1 MYNEQLSSPRAQQ
14 RTNAK
19 LQHTT
24 RMSEEMKMLSATADA
39 LQSVHPQFSRDELLK
54 IAAGVLGKEVKVSKS
69 VRKKTQRVRK
79 TVDEDCRCCARVWG
93 TGSGED
99 QCTRAR
105 QEGSDY
111 CKSHSKKV
119 AECGGSTQ
127 ACQLDS
133 SGKRKGLF
141 MGDIREP
148 VTGQLG
154 GLWVITWN
162 NPDMKAKMAA
172 EKKAGTFQYHPW
184 APNSGKNVIDRR
196 GKAPKVAKKDAE
208 KAPKVA
214 KKVTF
219 EAAEKAP
226 KVAKKVVEKKPKVAK
241 KVAEKAPKVEKKV
254 AEKKPRAKNPYM
266 FFLSEQRKAIKAELE
281 AESGEKVTAAA
292 VTKEAGARWKK
303 LGEDARAPYK
313 TLSEQEK
320 AEKDAAWEMTKS
332 LAVNPVVGSSLKK
345 FDKAPKKKKKEAGL
359 EALLAALEQAEEKSE
374 DDEEEDI
381 FGDNDSESEF
391 ESDDEE

>member
-1 MYNEQLSSPRAQQ
+1 MICSERVYNEQLSSPRAQK

-24 RMSEEMKMLSATADA
+24 RMSEQMKLLSETADA

-54 IAAGVLGKEVKVSKS
+54 IAAGVLGKEVKVSKAG
-69 VRKKTQRVRK
+69 RKKTQRVRK
-79 TVDEDCRCCARVWG
+79 TVEKDCRCCARVWG

-162 NPDMKAKMAA
+162 NPELKEKMAA

-196 GKAPKVAKKDAE
+196 GKAPKVAKKVDE
-208 KAPKVA
+208 KA
-214 KKVTF
+214 
-219 EAAEKAP
+219 
-226 KVAKKVVEKKPKVAK
+226 PKVAK

-281 AESGEKVTAAA
+281 AESGGKVTAAA

-303 LGEDARAPYK
+303 LGEEERAPYK
-313 TLSEQEK
+313 ALSEQEK

-332 LAVNPVVGSSLKK
+332 LAVNPVVASSLKK
-345 FDKAPKKKKKEAGL
+345 FDKASKKKKKDAGL
-359 EALLAALEQAEEKSE
+359 KALLAALEQAEEE
-374 DDEEEDI
+374 NVDEEEEEEEDI

>member
-1 MYNEQLSSPRAQQ
+1 
-14 RTNAK
+14 
-19 LQHTT
+19 
-24 RMSEEMKMLSATADA
+24 MLSATADA

-54 IAAGVLGKEVKVSKS
+54 IAAGVLGNEVKVSKGG
-69 VRKKTQRVRK
+69 RKKTQRVRK

-99 QCTRAR
+99 RCTRAR

-196 GKAPKVAKKDAE
+196 GKAPKVAKK
-208 KAPKVA
+208 
-214 KKVTF
+214 
-219 EAAEKAP
+219 
-226 KVAKKVVEKKPKVAK
+226 
-241 KVAEKAPKVEKKV
+241 V

-281 AESGEKVTAAA
+281 AESGGKVTAAA

-303 LGEDARAPYK
+303 LGEEERVPYK
-313 TLSEQEK
+313 ALSEQEK

-332 LAVNPVVGSSLKK
+332 LAVNPVVATSLKK
-345 FDKAPKKKKKEAGL
+345 FDKASKKKKKDAGM
-359 EALLAALEQAEEKSE
+359 EALLAALEQAEEE
-374 DDEEEDI
+374 EEEEEDI
-381 FGDNDSESEF
+381 FGDNDSESE
-391 ESDDEE
+391 SDDEE

>member
-1 MYNEQLSSPRAQQ
+1 MICSERVYNEQLSSPRAQK

-24 RMSEEMKMLSATADA
+24 RMSAQMKLLSETADA
-39 LQSVHPQFSRDELLK
+39 LQSVHPQFSREELLK
-54 IAAGVLGKEVKVSKS
+54 IAAGVLGKEVKVSKAG
-69 VRKKTQRVRK
+69 RKKTQRVRK
-79 TVDEDCRCCARVWG
+79 TVEKDCRCCARVWG

-133 SGKRKGLF
+133 SGKRMGLF

-148 VTGQLG
+148 VTGQFG

-162 NPDMKAKMAA
+162 NSELKEQMAA

-196 GKAPKVAKKDAE
+196 GKAPKVAKK
-208 KAPKVA
+208 
-214 KKVTF
+214 
-219 EAAEKAP
+219 
-226 KVAKKVVEKKPKVAK
+226 VVEKAPKVAK
-241 KVAEKAPKVEKKV
+241 KVAEKAPKVAKKV

-281 AESGEKVTAAA
+281 AESGGKATAAA
-292 VTKEAGARWKK
+292 VTKEAGARWKN
-303 LGEDARAPYK
+303 LGEEERAPYK
-313 TLSEQEK
+313 ALSEQEK

-332 LAVNPVVGSSLKK
+332 LAVNPVVATSLKK
-345 FDKAPKKKKKEAGL
+345 FDKASKKKKKDAGM
-359 EALLAALEQAEEKSE
+359 EALLAALEQAEEE
-374 DDEEEDI
+374 NADEEEEDI
-381 FGDNDSESEF
+381 FGDNDSESE
-391 ESDDEE
+391 SDDDE

>member
-1 MYNEQLSSPRAQQ
+1 
-14 RTNAK
+14 
-19 LQHTT
+19 
-24 RMSEEMKMLSATADA
+24 MSEEMKMLSATADA

-54 IAAGVLGKEVKVSKS
+54 IAAGVLGKEGKVSKGG
-69 VRKKTQRVRK
+69 RKKTQRVRK

-162 NPDMKAKMAA
+162 NPAMKAKMAA

-196 GKAPKVAKKDAE
+196 GKAPKVAKKVAE

-214 KKVTF
+214 KKD
-219 EAAEKAP
+219 AEKA
-226 KVAKKVVEKKPKVAK
+226 PKVAK
-241 KVAEKAPKVEKKV
+241 KVAEKAPKVAKKV
-254 AEKKPRAKNPYM
+254 ADKKPRAKNPYM

-281 AESGEKVTAAA
+281 AESGGKVTAAA

>member
-54 IAAGVLGKEVKVSKS
+54 IAAGVLGKEVKVSKRG
-69 VRKKTQRVRK
+69 RKKTQRVRK

-196 GKAPKVAKKDAE
+196 GKAPKVAKKVAE

-214 KKVTF
+214 
-219 EAAEKAP
+219 
-226 KVAKKVVEKKPKVAK
+226 
-241 KVAEKAPKVEKKV
+241 KKV

-345 FDKAPKKKKKEAGL
+345 FDKAPKKKKEAGL

>member
-1 MYNEQLSSPRAQQ
+1 MKLLS
-14 RTNAK
+14 
-19 LQHTT
+19 
-24 RMSEEMKMLSATADA
+24 ETADA

-54 IAAGVLGKEVKVSKS
+54 IAAGVLGKEVKVSKAG
-69 VRKKTQRVRK
+69 RKKTQRVRK
-79 TVDEDCRCCARVWG
+79 TVEKDCRCCARVWG

-162 NPDMKAKMAA
+162 NPELKEKMAA

-196 GKAPKVAKKDAE
+196 GKAPKVAKKVDE

-214 KKVTF
+214 KKVD
-219 EAAEKAP
+219 EKAP
-226 KVAKKVVEKKPKVAK
+226 KVAKKVAEKAPKVEK

-281 AESGEKVTAAA
+281 AESGGKVTAAA

-303 LGEDARAPYK
+303 LGEEERAPYK
-313 TLSEQEK
+313 ALSEQEK

-332 LAVNPVVGSSLKK
+332 LAVNPVVASSLKK
-345 FDKAPKKKKKEAGL
+345 FDKASKKKKKDAGL
-359 EALLAALEQAEEKSE
+359 KALLAALEQAEEE
-374 DDEEEDI
+374 NVDEEEEEEEDI